1 MGSRRS
7 FMVATT
13 QILKKLQLLQELIG
27 EEDSGD
33 EVTDVNLSK
42 LLNYEIDKLREHQNH
57 IRERLTTFEE
67 AYRLKTEDFVRQF
80 REGAMGDAVDFFEW
94 AALADMYHEF
104 SQRLAAV
111 EQVNH
116 ERSDPGTPHP
126 TTPS

>member
-1 MGSRRS
+1 MA
-7 FMVATT
+7 ATT

-27 EEDSGD
+27 DEDIGD
-33 EVTDVNLSK
+33 EVTDVTLSK
-42 LLNYEIDKLREHQNH
+42 LLNYEIDKLRERQNH
-57 IRERLTTFEE
+57 MRGRLTTFEE

-94 AALADMYHEF
+94 AALADMYHEI

-116 ERSDPGTPHP
+116 ERSDPGTPQ
-126 TTPS
+126 

>member
-27 EEDSGD
+27 EEEIGD
-33 EVTDVNLSK
+33 EVTDVTLSK
-42 LLNYEIDKLREHQNH
+42 LLHYEIDKLRERQNH
-57 IRERLTTFEE
+57 MRGRLTAFEE
-67 AYRLKTEDFVRQF
+67 AYSLKTEDFVRQF

-94 AALADMYHEF
+94 TALADMYHEI

-116 ERSDPGTPHP
+116 ERSDPGTPQ
-126 TTPS
+126 